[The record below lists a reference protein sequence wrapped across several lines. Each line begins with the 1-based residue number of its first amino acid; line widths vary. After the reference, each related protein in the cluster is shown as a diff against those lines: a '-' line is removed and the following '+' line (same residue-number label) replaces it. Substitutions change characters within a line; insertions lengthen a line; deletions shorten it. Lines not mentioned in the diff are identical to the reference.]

1 MGWFRRKNKPRVRGT
16 ARVVGVSR
24 PPHNASFGNISMDL
38 VVEGPGIPA
47 YAHSY
52 SKLIMAVSKWPGGGA
67 VLPVDINPDDH
78 DDVDIAWDEVA
89 DNSET
94 SRDSA
99 EALAAL
105 LRGESAGAP
114 GAGVAA
120 EPGLA
125 TTLASLQELFPGA
138 VVRVASAPSESG
150 LAVPGGVNVVAGNS
164 GADPVE
170 RLEKLAKLHAAGII
184 DDAQMAQL
192 KAQILEQAGIDGEA

>member
-1 MGWFRRKNKPRVRGT
+1 MAWFRKKSKPRIRGT

-24 PPHNASFGNISMDL
+24 PPYNATHSDISMDI
-38 VVEGPGIPA
+38 VVEAPGIPA

-52 SKLIMAVSKWPGGGA
+52 SKLIMAVSRWPGSGQI
-67 VLPVDINPDDH
+67 LPVDINPDDH
-78 DDVDIAWDEVA
+78 EDVDIAWDEVS

-105 LRGESAGAP
+105 LRGESDGGP
-114 GAGVAA
+114 VA

-125 TTLASLQELFPGA
+125 TTLASIQELFPGA
-138 VVRVASAPSESG
+138 VVQVAGDPGGGGVA
-150 LAVPGGVNVVAGNS
+150 APGGVSVVAGNS
-164 GADPVE
+164 GADPLE

-184 DDAQMAQL
+184 DDAQMEQL
-192 KAQILEQAGIDGEA
+192 KAQILEQAGLDGDA